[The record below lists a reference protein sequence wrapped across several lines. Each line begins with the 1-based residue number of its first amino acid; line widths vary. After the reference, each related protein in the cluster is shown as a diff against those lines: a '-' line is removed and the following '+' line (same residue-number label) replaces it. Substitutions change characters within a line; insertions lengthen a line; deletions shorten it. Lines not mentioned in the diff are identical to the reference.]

1 MVVLHDPENLRAN
14 TEMTFQCVRR
24 RRGRPCNMPE
34 ADDWWQLF
42 ATVHGALATE
52 LTILGGVTCFPSRLT
67 WNVFL
72 CMVSM
77 VE

>member
-1 MVVLHDPENLRAN
+1 
-14 TEMTFQCVRR
+14 
-24 RRGRPCNMPE
+24 MPE
-34 ADDWWQLF
+34 AEDWWQLF